1 MAGNDSSSIMGTMEV
16 MGQLPVWTGGGVLPE
31 VGSLSWPG
39 FPVRSHRK
47 AFICR
52 M

>member
-1 MAGNDSSSIMGTMEV
+1 MAGNDSPSVMGTIEV
-16 MGQLPVWTGGGVLPE
+16 IGQLPVWTRGGVFPD

-47 AFICR
+47 AFIYR